1 MNDNDHD
8 GGLAWNIQRNSNL
21 NHHQISDTTLN
32 TCPKRSEKE
41 KENKSRIWSS
51 VYKRYIISESLYKF
65 VQIFCYEQWVGIP
78 SWWTLWYSQLG
89 DFYEDLV
96 LIIRLFSPSLY
107 TAGPTGYSYIVQVM
121 RPVPQPLDYSNHW
134 QNALNAYFFCSDWYW
149 YVRPVILVLKCLKKK
164 LSYPFSHAAKNRVPA
179 AAERDSSCSCCCSLR
194 LWLLLGLQE

>member
-1 MNDNDHD
+1 M
-8 GGLAWNIQRNSNL
+8 
-21 NHHQISDTTLN
+21 
-32 TCPKRSEKE
+32 
-41 KENKSRIWSS
+41 
-51 VYKRYIISESLYKF
+51 YKRYIISESLYKF

-149 YVRPVILVLKCLKKK
+149 YVRPVILVLKCLKK
-164 LSYPFSHAAKNRVPA
+164 SYPTPLAMLRRIGSPLLPRETVVVPA
-179 AAERDSSCSCCCSLR
+179 AAASAYDCFLVCKSKK
-194 LWLLLGLQE
+194 